1 MRKILLVVAA
11 LAIAVASAAAGWFG
25 VKAWRASDAPTDPAP
40 TVTSTPRPT
49 GETVPVTFRLSEVDE
64 SVADL
69 FTPPECGTEWTPPS
83 EAANG
88 VLPKVDASPRQVDGV
103 DTVTV
108 VPGYTTDTAGIG
120 FLASEGSIIV
130 TRDDVVVSPDWGSE
144 FVPEYY
150 VATKGETTL
159 TQSNV
164 AFTGSTL
171 CDVAAQ
177 LAEIWDGFDWT
188 SATDEEIAAK
198 QAETQAFNEAHQT
211 LPAGTYR
218 VYQWS
223 PIILG
228 EPAAIARVLAA
239 EGITGLAGL
248 QYNAGYTSLYDDPR
262 IQEHCVDQTDGDGN
276 LLSRSCDV
284 PEDVL
289 AEVLQRDVPVSY
301 IADVPPAVAF
311 SLAAEFT
318 VE

>member
-1 MRKILLVVAA
+1 MRKILLA
-11 LAIAVASAAAGWFG
+11 LAAIMVALASAAAGWFG
-25 VKAWRASDAPTDPAP
+25 VKAWKASQGDETPASAP
-40 TVTSTPRPT
+40 VTSQETS
-49 GETVPVTFRLSEVDE
+49 GETVPLTFRLSEVEASGD
-64 SVADL
+64 DL
-69 FTPPECGTEWTPPS
+69 FTPPACGETWTPTS
-83 EAANG
+83 DEANG
-88 VLPKVDASPRQVDGV
+88 VLPKVDASLRQVEGV

-108 VPGYTTDTAGIG
+108 VPGYTTSTAGLG

-130 TRDDVVVSPDWGSE
+130 TRDDVVVTPDWGGE

-150 VATKGETTL
+150 VATPDETTL
-159 TQSNV
+159 TQNNV
-164 AFTGSTL
+164 EITGALL
-171 CDVAAQ
+171 CDVADGLNEVWQ
-177 LAEIWDGFDWT
+177 GFDWST
-188 SATDEEIAAK
+188 ATDDEIAAK
-198 QAETQAFNEAHQT
+198 QAEAAAFYAAHEQ

-228 EPAAIARVLAA
+228 EPAAIARVLSE

-248 QYNAGYTSLYDDPR
+248 QYNAGFTALYDDPAV
-262 IQEHCVDQTDGDGN
+262 QAHCTDQVDADGN
-276 LLSRSCDV
+276 LLNRSCDV

-289 AEVLQRDVPVSY
+289 ADALEREVPVEY